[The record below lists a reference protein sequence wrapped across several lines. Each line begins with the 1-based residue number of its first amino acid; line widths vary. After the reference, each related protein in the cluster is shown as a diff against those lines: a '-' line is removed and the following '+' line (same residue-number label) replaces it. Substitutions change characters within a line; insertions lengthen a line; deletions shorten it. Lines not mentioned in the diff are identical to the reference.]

1 MKRRWFPDHLLF
13 DSPEISVIDTRT
25 WSRLQRSP
33 ENRYLS
39 TRLVSHYNISMP
51 TVRFPAM
58 MKYYV
63 NNQAEFFLPAS
74 TVMEIVEKVIEQYPA
89 IKFHLVDSEGKLRRH
104 FNVFVNGTHIRD
116 LNGMDTPL
124 KKEDKVIL
132 MASAAG
138 G

>member
-1 MKRRWFPDHLLF
+1 
-13 DSPEISVIDTRT
+13 
-25 WSRLQRSP
+25 
-33 ENRYLS
+33 
-39 TRLVSHYNISMP
+39 MP
-51 TVRFPAM
+51 TIRFPAV

-63 NNQAEFFLPAS
+63 NNQAEFFVPAS
-74 TVMEIVEKVIEQYPA
+74 TVNELVNQVIEQYPS
-89 IKFHLVDSEGKLRRH
+89 IKFHLVDSEGNLRKH

-124 KKEDKVIL
+124 REEDKVIL

>member
-1 MKRRWFPDHLLF
+1 
-13 DSPEISVIDTRT
+13 
-25 WSRLQRSP
+25 
-33 ENRYLS
+33 
-39 TRLVSHYNISMP
+39 MP
-51 TVRFPAM
+51 TVRFPAV

-63 NNQAEFFLPAS
+63 NNQVEFFVPAT
-74 TVMEIVEKVIEQYPA
+74 TVREILDQVIEQYPA
-89 IKFHLVDSEGKLRRH
+89 IKFHLVDREGNLRKH

-124 KKEDKVIL
+124 NQDDKVIL